1 MRCSKAA
8 KAAGPVV
15 KVCVLGEEAVS
26 TRASELVVA
35 ALRSAIEETGHAR
48 LAIAGGSAT
57 APLASIRRALGENW
71 ELTWLTWVDERC
83 VGRDD
88 PNSNRGA
95 VYRQDGLD
103 DDDPPGLELPLWLD
117 GETAVDAAARVEE
130 SLRDDFGGA
139 LDVALLGM
147 GPDGHIASLFP
158 GHPVLADSGDDS
170 VAHVTNSP
178 KPPAERMTLTL
189 PFLKNTSHSILIAM
203 GESKREALARLVA
216 GDPALPASALP
227 NLTIL
232 TNINLQDNK
241 ATI

>member
-1 MRCSKAA
+1 VAKVLVLSDAA
-8 KAAGPVV
+8 I
-15 KVCVLGEEAVS
+15 EH
-26 TRASELVVA
+26 RASELVVA
-35 ALRSAIEETGHAR
+35 SLRSAIEATGHAR

-57 APLASIRRALGENW
+57 GPLASIRRSLGEAW

-83 VGRDD
+83 VDRDSPD
-88 PNSNRGA
+88 SNRGT
-95 VYRQDGLD
+95 VYRQGGLD

-117 GETAVDAAARVEE
+117 GEAPDEATARIES

-147 GPDGHIASLFP
+147 GPDGHIASVFP
-158 GHPVLADSGDDS
+158 GHPVLLNSGDGP
-170 VAHVTNSP
+170 VAHVLDSP

-189 PFLKNTSHSILIAM
+189 PFLKKTSHSILIAM
-203 GESKREALARLVA
+203 GESKRDALVRLIE
-216 GDPALPASALP
+216 GDSQLPASSLP

-232 TNINLQDNK
+232 TNINLEGSK